1 MRTLLPWGKLTPQ
14 EKPSTSAVGL
24 LPCHHLRVAQIV
36 RMIMDHPDRIL
47 TNWVW
52 LLEVPSIDPRNYIIG
67 AKRCQAVQLF
77 WLRLDDVIY
86 LVILLM
92 IQKSGE
98 KTTER
103 MVLKPSKQWDQL
115 LILLVSQISEPS
127 TVLHI
132 PSRELT
138 CPPKMAF

>member
-1 MRTLLPWGKLTPQ
+1 MGRTNATRKTIYFCDWVATLPSSESGPNSEDDHGPPGSNFDKLGCGCLRYLRLTLEIKALWTP
-14 EKPSTSAVGL
+14 
-24 LPCHHLRVAQIV
+24 
-36 RMIMDHPDRIL
+36 L
-47 TNWVW
+47 T
-52 LLEVPSIDPRNYIIG
+52 
-67 AKRCQAVQLF
+67 ATCKRCQVVQLF
-77 WLRLDDVIY
+77 WLRFDEVIY

-132 PSRELT
+132 I
-138 CPPKMAF
+138 